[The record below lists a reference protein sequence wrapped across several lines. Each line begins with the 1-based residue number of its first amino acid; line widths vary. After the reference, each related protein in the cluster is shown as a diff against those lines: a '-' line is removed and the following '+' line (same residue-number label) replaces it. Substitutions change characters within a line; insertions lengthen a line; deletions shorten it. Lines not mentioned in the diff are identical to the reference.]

1 MIALGCLP
9 SGDSAP
15 MARKTPGRAKRTSEP
30 PVAGVRH
37 VLTRLNS
44 EGWRALKML
53 TIERELPLQ
62 ALLVEAINDLLK
74 KHGKKPVAQGPKDSE
89 EAT

>member
-1 MIALGCLP
+1 MP
-9 SGDSAP
+9 
-15 MARKTPGRAKRTSEP
+15 RKTPGRTKRTSEP

-37 VLTRLNS
+37 VLTRLNN
-44 EGWRALKML
+44 EGWRALKLL

-74 KHGKKPVAQGPKDSE
+74 KHGKKPVAHGPKDGK
-89 EAT
+89 EAP

>member
-1 MIALGCLP
+1 
-9 SGDSAP
+9 
-15 MARKTPGRAKRTSEP
+15 MARKTHGRTRRTSEP

-44 EGWRALKML
+44 EGWRALKLL

-62 ALLVEAINDLLK
+62 SLMIEAINDLLK

>member
-1 MIALGCLP
+1 
-9 SGDSAP
+9 
-15 MARKTPGRAKRTSEP
+15 MARKTPGRTKRTSEP

-89 EAT
+89 EAP

>member
-1 MIALGCLP
+1 
-9 SGDSAP
+9 

-30 PVAGVRH
+30 SVAGVRH

-53 TIERELPLQ
+53 TIEREQPLQ
-62 ALLVEAINDLLK
+62 SLMIEAINDLLK

-89 EAT
+89 EAP